1 MTMLHYLHLAI
12 AIIALC
18 AIIYYAWLFYTSY
31 QEIAAQPGE
40 WRRWE
45 RLWAAGSGSATKL
58 WARVVGVVASVIAAV
73 VGFAP
78 MLGQPEVADFIKANF
93 DPQIVTGI
101 MVAIM
106 VVTAIARNRTA
117 D

>member
-1 MTMLHYLHLAI
+1 MNILHYLHIAI
-12 AIIALC
+12 AVIAFG
-18 AIIYYAWLFYTSY
+18 AILYYAYLFYTSY
-31 QEIAAQPGE
+31 QAIAALPGP
-40 WRRWE
+40 WQGWD

-78 MLGQPEVADFIKANF
+78 MLGAPEVADFIKANF

-117 D
+117 